1 MNARGDGEG
10 SRRSRAPLD
19 GVRVLLVDDDAMV
32 REVIDGL
39 LVGFGGTVIA
49 VPGAVEALDALP
61 RVRPDVVVSDIDMP
75 GENGYALIRAMRA
88 LPADLGG
95 QTPAVCLTGRDAEED
110 EGHALRAGFQHCLT
124 KPVDARRLVTV
135 VANLASVAAG
145 ASRGRRLVSRAWPA
159 LAGSGED
166 DGRPRREDTR

>member
-1 MNARGDGEG
+1 MNARGE
-10 SRRSRAPLD
+10 SPRPRSPLD

-32 REVIDGL
+32 RDVIGRL
-39 LVGFGGTVIA
+39 LVGYGGTVIA
-49 VPGAVEALDALP
+49 VAGAAEALDALP
-61 RVRPDVVVSDIDMP
+61 RARPDVVVSDIDMP
-75 GENGYALIRAMRA
+75 GENGYALIRTMRA
-88 LPADLGG
+88 LPPDLGG

-135 VANLASVAAG
+135 VASLAAG

-166 DGRPRREDTR
+166 NGRPRREDTR

>member
-1 MNARGDGEG
+1 MNARDDGAG
-10 SRRSRAPLD
+10 SRRSLAPLD

-49 VPGAVEALDALP
+49 VAEAAEALAALP
-61 RVRPDVVVSDIDMP
+61 RARPDVVVADVDMP

-88 LPADLGG
+88 LPPDLGG
-95 QTPAVCLTGRDAEED
+95 QTPAVCLTGRDAEDD
-110 EGHALRAGFQHCLT
+110 EARALRAGFQRYLT

-135 VANLASVAAG
+135 VADLARVATG
-145 ASRGRRLVSRAWPA
+145 AALGRRLVSRAWPA
-159 LAGSGED
+159 LAGGGD
-166 DGRPRREDTR
+166 HPL

>member
-1 MNARGDGEG
+1 MNARGE
-10 SRRSRAPLD
+10 RPRPRSPLD

-32 REVIDGL
+32 RDVIGRL
-39 LVGFGGTVIA
+39 LVGYGGTVIA
-49 VPGAVEALDALP
+49 TAGAAEALDALP
-61 RVRPDVVVSDIDMP
+61 RARPDVVVSDIDMP
-75 GENGYALIRAMRA
+75 GENGYALIRTMRA
-88 LPADLGG
+88 LPPDLGG

-110 EGHALRAGFQHCLT
+110 EGHAIRAGFQHCLG

-135 VANLASVAAG
+135 VASLASVAAG

-166 DGRPRREDTR
+166 NGRPRREDTR

>member
-1 MNARGDGEG
+1 MNARGEGEE

-32 REVIDGL
+32 RDVIDRL

-49 VPGAVEALDALP
+49 VGGVAEALDALP

-75 GENGYALIRAMRA
+75 GENGYALIRTMRA
-88 LPADLGG
+88 MPAGLGG
-95 QTPAVCLTGRDAEED
+95 QTPAVCLTGRDAEDD
-110 EGHALRAGFQHCLT
+110 EARALRAGFQRYLT

-135 VANLASVAAG
+135 VADLACVATG
-145 ASRGRRLVSRAWPA
+145 ASTGRALVSRAWPA
-159 LAGSGED
+159 LAGGGD
-166 DGRPRREDTR
+166 HLGRPQRGDTV

>member
-1 MNARGDGEG
+1 M
-10 SRRSRAPLD
+10 
-19 GVRVLLVDDDAMV
+19 LLVDDDAMV
-32 REVIDGL
+32 RDVIGRL
-39 LVGFGGTVIA
+39 LVGYGGTVIA
-49 VPGAVEALDALP
+49 VAGAAEALDALP
-61 RVRPDVVVSDIDMP
+61 RARPDVVVSDIDMP
-75 GENGYALIRAMRA
+75 GENGYALIRTMRA
-88 LPADLGG
+88 LPPDLGG

-135 VANLASVAAG
+135 VASLAAG

-166 DGRPRREDTR
+166 NGRPRREDTR